1 MATAP
6 HLQMDSSDVEHE
18 RVMYMYTFSLH
29 LSIPQKQKKKKA
41 RTHQILESISIYPP
55 SSILLFC
62 FARAVLCYFFFFLV
76 LFSNEIIPNSVS
88 AQTFFNP

>member
-29 LSIPQKQKKKKA
+29 LSIPQKQKKKKKA

-62 FARAVLCYFFFFLV
+62 FARAVLCYFFFSCFV
-76 LFSNEIIPNSVS
+76 F
-88 AQTFFNP
+88 

>member
-1 MATAP
+1 
-6 HLQMDSSDVEHE
+6 MDSSDVEHE

-29 LSIPQKQKKKKA
+29 LSIPQKQKKKKKQEHIKYLRA
-41 RTHQILESISIYPP
+41 FLFTHLLQY
-55 SSILLFC
+55 SSF
-62 FARAVLCYFFFFLV
+62 VLQELSCVTFFFLV

>member
-18 RVMYMYTFSLH
+18 GIMYMYSFSLH
-29 LSIPQKQKKKKA
+29 LSIPQKQKKKQEHIKYLRA
-41 RTHQILESISIYPP
+41 FLFTHLLQY
-55 SSILLFC
+55 SSF
-62 FARAVLCYFFFFLV
+62 VLQELSCLTVFL
-76 LFSNEIIPNSVS
+76 LFSNEIIPNRVS